1 MMLRV
6 ACPTALL
13 TALVRRSATE
23 EMLARFDLGPRK

>member
-1 MMLRV
+1 MMVRV
-6 ACPTALL
+6 ACPTSQL

>member
-1 MMLRV
+1 MVRV
-6 ACPTALL
+6 ACPTAQF